1 MNIIKG
7 LSTLCTMMIF
17 NDTFI
22 NFFSSSHP
30 INTIDEAKEIGT
42 QIIKKKYPF
51 IDLNNEYK
59 IFVNE
64 YNEYWSIICA
74 RHTNGHMWKGGF
86 PVINIR
92 KINGKIISSSSGF
105 LEK

>member
-7 LSTLCTMMIF
+7 LSTLYTMIIF

-22 NFFSSSHP
+22 NFFSSSHS

-51 IDLNNEYK
+51 IDLN
-59 IFVNE
+59 
-64 YNEYWSIICA
+64 NEYWSIICA

-92 KINGKIISSSSGF
+92 KIDGKIISSSSGF